1 MVLLFNADATMAEM
15 LKVFLLLA
23 FPMEALKFPNV
34 PITVS
39 STIRTTGE
47 CSYVLVT
54 LIVDSAI

>member
-1 MVLLFNADATMAEM
+1 MAET

-34 PITVS
+34 PIMVS

-54 LIVDSAI
+54 LIVDSAM